1 VSSSAGRSPTSFPRT
16 AWRHCDRP
24 TRIDGTAAA
33 ATYEHELLAK
43 DGTRITVEV
52 AGVLEDA
59 VSGDPRE
66 SVTRVRRSDGTYVTV
81 EGIASPILDANGKP
95 RMLVSSSR
103 DISERLR
110 AAELEERLHQSR
122 RLESV
127 GRLAG
132 GIAHDFNNLLTAMN
146 GYSEIALT
154 RLAAPGADEKL
165 RECFDEIRRAGDKAT
180 TLVSQLLALSRRQ
193 VLQPTVLDLSK
204 RNVTL
209 EDTVGPLPPGEYVMV
224 AVEDT
229 GLGIAPELLDQV
241 FDPFFT
247 TKGPGEGSGLGLAT
261 VLGVV
266 EQSGGYVSV
275 YSEPWRGNDVQGL
288 PAAHRADPRAGA
300 AGGRARHRR
309 ARRAPAARRGQ
320 RRRAPAR
327 VRGAH
332 ALRLRGPPGSLS
344 ARGARAVQLGRPA
357 DRPAR
362 HGRRHAR
369 AERARARRPAAGG
382 PSRPTVLYTSGY
394 TDDAMI
400 SRGVLAPVM
409 AFPCRSRSA
418 SSSCSA
424 SSAKSSK
431 PPRAADPFS
440 GARIVRA

>member
-275 YSEPWRGNDVQGL
+275 YSEPGAGTTFKVYLPRTELTPVPVQQEAERDTAGHGERLLLVEDNDAVRRLAYEVLTLSGYEVRQ
-288 PAAHRADPRAGA
+288 AASPREALELSSSDDQPIDLLVTDVVMPELNGRELAD
-300 AGGRARHRR
+300 
-309 ARRAPAARRGQ
+309 
-320 RRRAPAR
+320 
-327 VRGAH
+327 
-332 ALRLRGPPGSLS
+332 RLR
-344 ARGARAVQLGRPA
+344 A
-357 DRPAR
+357 DRPGLR
-362 HGRRHAR
+362 CST
-369 AERARARRPAAGG
+369 RPAI
-382 PSRPTVLYTSGY
+382 PTT
-394 TDDAMI
+394 
-400 SRGVLAPVM
+400 R
-409 AFPCRSRSA
+409 
-418 SSSCSA
+418 
-424 SSAKSSK
+424 
-431 PPRAADPFS
+431 
-440 GARIVRA
+440 

>member
-1 VSSSAGRSPTSFPRT
+1 MSSSAGRSPTSFPRT

-275 YSEPWRGNDVQGL
+275 YSEPGAGTTFKVYLPRTELTPVPVQQEAERDTAGHGERLLLVEDNDAVRRLAYEVLTLSGYEVRQ
-288 PAAHRADPRAGA
+288 AASPREALELSSSDDQPIDLLVTDVVMPELNGRELAD
-300 AGGRARHRR
+300 
-309 ARRAPAARRGQ
+309 
-320 RRRAPAR
+320 
-327 VRGAH
+327 
-332 ALRLRGPPGSLS
+332 RLR
-344 ARGARAVQLGRPA
+344 A
-357 DRPAR
+357 DRPGLR
-362 HGRRHAR
+362 CST
-369 AERARARRPAAGG
+369 RPAI
-382 PSRPTVLYTSGY
+382 PTT
-394 TDDAMI
+394 
-400 SRGVLAPVM
+400 R
-409 AFPCRSRSA
+409 
-418 SSSCSA
+418 
-424 SSAKSSK
+424 
-431 PPRAADPFS
+431 
-440 GARIVRA
+440 

>member
-1 VSSSAGRSPTSFPRT
+1 MGGSSTPLRATRRRSGSGPTSSKGFAEFVHPDDLE
-16 AWRHCDRP
+16 A
-24 TRIDGTAAA
+24 
-33 ATYEHELLAK
+33 
-43 DGTRITVEV
+43 V

-275 YSEPWRGNDVQGL
+275 YSEPGSPTGCAPTAWPTRPLHVRLHRRRDDLARRARPGNGL
-288 PAAHRADPRAGA
+288 PAEAV
-300 AGGRARHRR
+300 
-309 ARRAPAARRGQ
+309 Q
-320 RRRAPAR
+320 RRTAA
-327 VRGAH
+327 AQ
-332 ALRLRGPPGSLS
+332 ASL
-344 ARGARAVQLGRPA
+344 
-357 DRPAR
+357 
-362 HGRRHAR
+362 
-369 AERARARRPAAGG
+369 
-382 PSRPTVLYTSGY
+382 
-394 TDDAMI
+394 
-400 SRGVLAPVM
+400 
-409 AFPCRSRSA
+409 
-418 SSSCSA
+418 
-424 SSAKSSK
+424 
-431 PPRAADPFS
+431 
-440 GARIVRA
+440 

>member
-1 VSSSAGRSPTSFPRT
+1 MGGSSTPLRATRRRSGSGPTSSKGFAEFVHPDDLE
-16 AWRHCDRP
+16 A
-24 TRIDGTAAA
+24 
-33 ATYEHELLAK
+33 
-43 DGTRITVEV
+43 V

-193 VLQPTVLDLSK
+193 VIQPTVLDLNHVVQDYEPMLGRLLGDDVRVRVALADDLSAVLADEGQLGQVIVNLAVNARDAMPAGGTLSMST

-209 EDTVGPLPPGEYVMV
+209 TEDIGPLSPGEYVML

-229 GLGIAPELLDQV
+229 GLGIPPELRDQV

-261 VLGVV
+261 VLGIVD
-266 EQSGGYVSV
+266 QSGGYVSV
-275 YSEPWRGNDVQGL
+275 YSEPGVGTTFKVYLPRTELTPVPVQQEAERDTAGHGERLLLVEDNDAVRRLAYEVLTLSGYEVRQ
-288 PAAHRADPRAGA
+288 AASPREALELSSSDDQPIDLLVTDEI
-300 AGGRARHRR
+300 GRAH
-309 ARRAPAARRGQ
+309 
-320 RRRAPAR
+320 
-327 VRGAH
+327 V
-332 ALRLRGPPGSLS
+332 
-344 ARGARAVQLGRPA
+344 
-357 DRPAR
+357 
-362 HGRRHAR
+362 
-369 AERARARRPAAGG
+369 
-382 PSRPTVLYTSGY
+382 
-394 TDDAMI
+394 
-400 SRGVLAPVM
+400 
-409 AFPCRSRSA
+409 
-418 SSSCSA
+418 
-424 SSAKSSK
+424 
-431 PPRAADPFS
+431 
-440 GARIVRA
+440 

>member
-1 VSSSAGRSPTSFPRT
+1 
-16 AWRHCDRP
+16 
-24 TRIDGTAAA
+24 
-33 ATYEHELLAK
+33 
-43 DGTRITVEV
+43 
-52 AGVLEDA
+52 VLEDA

-132 GIAHDFNNLLTAMN
+132 GIGHDFNNLLTAMN
-146 GYSEIALT
+146 GYGEIALT

-193 VLQPTVLDLSK
+193 VIQPTVLDLNHVVQDYEPMLGRLLGDDVRVRVALADDIGAVLADEGQLGQVIVNLAVNARDAMPGGGTLSMST
-204 RNVTL
+204 RDVAL
-209 EDTVGPLPPGEYVMV
+209 EDTVGPLPPGEYVML

-275 YSEPWRGNDVQGL
+275 YSEPGSPTGCAPTAWPTRPLHVRLHRRRDDLARRARPGNGL
-288 PAAHRADPRAGA
+288 PAEAV
-300 AGGRARHRR
+300 
-309 ARRAPAARRGQ
+309 Q
-320 RRRAPAR
+320 RRTAAAQASRSP
-327 VRGAH
+327 RGAGRKL
-332 ALRLRGPPGSLS
+332 ALSPGIRRRSLRE
-344 ARGARAVQLGRPA
+344 AVQPAGTAVA
-357 DRPAR
+357 DR
-362 HGRRHAR
+362 
-369 AERARARRPAAGG
+369 AAPRSGLGG
-382 PSRPTVLYTSGY
+382 LGKPS
-394 TDDAMI
+394 
-400 SRGVLAPVM
+400 
-409 AFPCRSRSA
+409 
-418 SSSCSA
+418 
-424 SSAKSSK
+424 
-431 PPRAADPFS
+431 
-440 GARIVRA
+440 